1 MRGSTAGTLLRHALD
16 STVDKC
22 GGGIVNEVR
31 EGGGG
36 EGVERQEVWD
46 GVTWLWWRCLCE
58 KEPEWK
64 KRSQLERIAKKNN
77 NPEIS
82 TMLQESS
89 SGATGEA
96 GELVD
101 GMMAKLSTAMSV
113 LGTGDVRVA
122 SSSGAGR
129 APGGRR
135 KRSGA
140 ASFGPHR
147 RSSSR
152 RRMKSPLIKTVTATT
167 LTDGKSWRKYGQ
179 KQIND
184 STNPRSYYRCTHLP
198 DQGCKAKRHVHV
210 SESNPSEYTIDYYG
224 QHTCRDPSTFPSLI
238 VQRAA
243 DAAPPPD
250 CGNLIS
256 FAPINGVNN
265 AFTAS
270 TSMSAFAH
278 HLMKEASDHHPML
291 FSRFSN
297 YSSSPPAQEGVSSGS
312 PSPACH
318 GKYMQ
323 YAGGQFINVTSL
335 RTSPLTVGSAPAGYW
350 PVVEVTGVEMD
361 AAAGMDS
368 FPSSP
373 SSLGFMSGSLG
384 GSFGNNVYDDDLF
397 SFDS

>member
-1 MRGSTAGTLLRHALD
+1 MAS
-16 STVDKC
+16 S
-22 GGGIVNEVR
+22 GGGRSPATAVLDDLVDVR
-31 EGGGG
+31 DR
-36 EGVERQEVWD
+36 VAMLQTV
-46 GVTWLWWRCLCE
+46 
-58 KEPEWK
+58 
-64 KRSQLERIAKKNN
+64 
-77 NPEIS
+77 
-82 TMLQESS
+82 LQESS
-89 SGATGEA
+89 PEATLEA

-101 GMMAKLSTAMSV
+101 GMMAKLSSALSAV
-113 LGTGDVRVA
+113 LSTGDGGVA
-122 SSSGAGR
+122 SSSGTGR
-129 APGGRR
+129 RLGGRR
-135 KRSGA
+135 KRSGT
-140 ASFGPHR
+140 ASSGPHR

-224 QHTCRDPSTFPSLI
+224 QHTCKDPSTFPSLI
-238 VQRAA
+238 VQGAA

-250 CGNLIS
+250 CANLIS
-256 FAPINGVNN
+256 FAPINGANR
-265 AFTAS
+265 AFTTS
-270 TSMSAFAH
+270 TSTSAFSH
-278 HLMKEASDHHPML
+278 HLMKEAADHHPVL

-297 YSSSPPAQEGVSSGS
+297 HSSSPPAQEGVSSGS

-318 GKYMQ
+318 RKYMQ
-323 YAGGQFINVTSL
+323 YAGGQFINVTGL
-335 RTSPLTVGSAPAGYW
+335 RTSPLTVGSAPAEYW
-350 PVVEVTGVEMD
+350 PVVEVTGVDMD
-361 AAAGMDS
+361 VAAGMDTYS